1 MIKFYAQLGSI
12 NNINVKIIIIKR
24 AFQFFNTF
32 TKRALIVHMK
42 LAIELEYL
50 TP

>member
-24 AFQFFNTF
+24 AFQFF
-32 TKRALIVHMK
+32 
-42 LAIELEYL
+42 L
-50 TP
+50 TLSLKGL

>member
-24 AFQFFNTF
+24 AFQF
-32 TKRALIVHMK
+32 
-42 LAIELEYL
+42 L
-50 TP
+50 TLSLKGL